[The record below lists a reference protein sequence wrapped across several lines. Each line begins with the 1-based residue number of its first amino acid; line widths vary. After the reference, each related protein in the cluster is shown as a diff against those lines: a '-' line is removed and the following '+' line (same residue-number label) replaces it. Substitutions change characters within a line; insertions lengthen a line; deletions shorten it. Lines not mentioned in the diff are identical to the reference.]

1 MVNLR
6 RPRLGAR
13 TRRTL
18 TWGATTT
25 GALVA
30 AGVTLGPWALALLV
44 AFAATGG
51 LVAGWAAV
59 EARVFPPTLPPAAS
73 TGDDPG
79 PGSGD
84 HVAFARALTA
94 VAATYLAECERQER
108 QR

>member
-1 MVNLR
+1 VVNLR

-13 TRRTL
+13 SRRTL
-18 TWGATTT
+18 TWGATTAA
-25 GALVA
+25 ALVVT
-30 AGVTLGPWALALLV
+30 GVTLGPWALALLV
-44 AFAATGG
+44 AFAATSG

-59 EARVFPPTLPPAAS
+59 ERVFPPTRSPAA
-73 TGDDPG
+73 GIGGDPG

-94 VAATYLAECERQER
+94 VAAAYLAECERQEH